1 MSAACPSPSPGHFD
15 LERLPDLA
23 PFREA
28 LQRAQ
33 FTAPRVA
40 ETLAPQPP
48 LDVVDL
54 PVLLLLTAE
63 PTPYHTLIRLFFL
76 EQPVL
81 ETDLREALSPMAL
94 EPLFDC
100 RLLRRTREGVRA
112 MVKLLP
118 HDQFYFV
125 SDFPRRQS
133 HESMPF
139 DHVLGVGGTSSTL
152 AGLTPRHPVKSCLDL
167 CAGGGVQSIL
177 ASPFASRVV
186 GTDMNE
192 RALNFARFNAHL
204 NGIHNI
210 EWRQG
215 SFFEPVAAE
224 QFDLLVAN
232 PPFVISPESSLL
244 YRDGGGKGDRVSEQV
259 VRGIPQH
266 LAEGGFGVMLLNWH
280 HADDSDWHVR
290 PLQWVENNGCDCWL
304 ICICRSK
311 PLIYAAHWLRQ
322 TDHEDKERYQRLLQ
336 QWTRYYKEANIG
348 CISFGAVVMRK
359 RSGGPNWT
367 RHDSVQNTQYT
378 GACGEHIARL
388 FAAEDFVRSLPAE
401 AALLDHVFSVHPDLV
416 IDHRFSFRDSQCV
429 LQGLT
434 MELSRGLA
442 FAGRID
448 GFVLDFLSYCDGH
461 STLRQAIER
470 LAKKSGTDDAPSL
483 FSHYMEMT
491 RNLVCLGILVHQA

>member
-1 MSAACPSPSPGHFD
+1 MPIPFSRGILIWKGYRTWRLSAD
-15 LERLPDLA
+15 
-23 PFREA
+23 

-81 ETDLREALSPMAL
+81 ETDLREALFRPWRWNRCSIAVFCEGP
-94 EPLFDC
+94 
-100 RLLRRTREGVRA
+100 REGVRA

-152 AGLTPRHPVKSCLDL
+152 AGLTPRHPVKSCLEP

-244 YRDGGGKGDRVSEQV
+244 YRDGGGK
-259 VRGIPQH
+259 
-266 LAEGGFGVMLLNWH
+266 ATGFPN
-280 HADDSDWHVR
+280 
-290 PLQWVENNGCDCWL
+290 
-304 ICICRSK
+304 RSC
-311 PLIYAAHWLRQ
+311 AASR
-322 TDHEDKERYQRLLQ
+322 
-336 QWTRYYKEANIG
+336 
-348 CISFGAVVMRK
+348 
-359 RSGGPNWT
+359 
-367 RHDSVQNTQYT
+367 NTW
-378 GACGEHIARL
+378 
-388 FAAEDFVRSLPAE
+388 PK
-401 AALLDHVFSVHPDLV
+401 AALASCSSTGITPMIPIGMSVLCNGLRTMVV
-416 IDHRFSFRDSQCV
+416 I
-429 LQGLT
+429 
-434 MELSRGLA
+434 
-442 FAGRID
+442 AG
-448 GFVLDFLSYCDGH
+448 
-461 STLRQAIER
+461 
-470 LAKKSGTDDAPSL
+470 
-483 FSHYMEMT
+483 
-491 RNLVCLGILVHQA
+491 